1 MKKYLCGTIVGLI
14 LLSLGACAVPQ
25 KTQVQ
30 SPGTTAP
37 VKKPQIA
44 QTPEIGASE
53 LAPLVSSEPGSSEQL
68 TKIEE
73 EIPETLP
80 SLTFINDRI
89 FEYGRKLE
97 RWKAIDSQA
106 AQRQVKD
113 QEAAEMVRCFRK
125 LQTVLNGYNELRG
138 RLLQTERISTAEKLG
153 QSGII
158 DLEKSDIDFI
168 ESSCGRMLAVVD
180 DKSAGWSQREETADL
195 AQLEALIARHAQQNE
210 LDEIVNIWK
219 KIPAAQLGRVD
230 WRAKINYGNALMM
243 QHKTD
248 QAAEI
253 YKQVVEQMSA
263 VDAQPTDLVSM
274 RRTLADLYTASG
286 NYRAAAAQYK
296 QISTDYTNLGKLEEW
311 SKLQLSIL
319 ERSQESGPELREYST
334 LLREYLSYRPDK
346 SGYKLLW
353 QAENFLTKYPYSPV
367 ASNVDVIKGRVKA
380 AADKWF
386 ATFMSDVEKLRSEK
400 RFQEAQDLLKTLPTD
415 IIGPEKQLA
424 LKGKN
429 EELSLTD
436 AVEKESQR
444 MVQMEQLQT
453 RWNEGMMLAKAE
465 KFDEALAVFATFAST
480 EYAPKAHEKIKEL
493 SLEAAKADRKKA
505 ANLFTRFTKTSDPE
519 SKKKLLLE
527 THKLLQNILVKYPDV
542 ELKSKIAGNLERVE
556 QELMAIDPRLLVQAQ
571 RGEGPGQPISAP
583 GAANLGD
590 NSSEEGGAL
599 QVRP

>member
-1 MKKYLCGTIVGLI
+1 MKKYLCTTVIGLV
-14 LLSLGACAVPQ
+14 LLSLGACAIP
-25 KTQVQ
+25 KKNQVQ
-30 SPGTTAP
+30 SPTTLTP
-37 VKKPQIA
+37 VKKS
-44 QTPEIGASE
+44 QTAPPPETATSE
-53 LAPLVSSEPGSSEQL
+53 PAPLMTLEPGQNDAL
-68 TKIEE
+68 AKIEE
-73 EIPETLP
+73 AIPETLP
-80 SLTFINDRI
+80 SLAFINDRI

-97 RWKAIDSQA
+97 RWKALDSQA

-125 LQTVLNGYNELRG
+125 LQTVLGGYSELRG
-138 RLLQTERISTAEKLG
+138 RLLQTERAKTAEKLG
-153 QSGII
+153 QAGII
-158 DLEKSDIDFI
+158 DLEKSDIDFL
-168 ESSCGRMLAVVD
+168 ESSCGRILAAGGD
-180 DKSAGWSQREETADL
+180 QGAGWSQREETGDL
-195 AQLEALIARHAQQNE
+195 SQFEALIARHAQQRE
-210 LDEIVNIWK
+210 QEEIVNVWK

-230 WRAKINYGNALMM
+230 WRAKVNYANALMM
-243 QHKTD
+243 LHKTD

-263 VDAQPTDLVSM
+263 IDAQPTDLVSM

-286 NYRAAAAQYK
+286 NYRAAASQYK
-296 QISTDYTNLGKLEEW
+296 QISTDYSNLGKLEEW
-311 SKLQLSIL
+311 SKLQLSII
-319 ERSQESGPELREYST
+319 ERSQEGGPELREYST

-386 ATFMSDVEKLRSEK
+386 AAFMSDVEKLRAEK

-444 MVQMEQLQT
+444 MALMEQLQN
-453 RWNEGMMLAKAE
+453 RWNEGMVLAKAE
-465 KFDEALAVFATFAST
+465 KFDEALAVFATFAET
-480 EYAPKAHEKIKEL
+480 EYALKAQEKIKEL

-519 SKKKLLLE
+519 SRKKLLLE
-527 THKLLQNILVKYPDV
+527 THKLLQNILVKYPEVD
-542 ELKSKIAGNLERVE
+542 LKAKVAGNLERVE

-571 RGEGPGQPISAP
+571 RGQVPDKAVSFPGDVDVGDMAP
-583 GAANLGD
+583 
-590 NSSEEGGAL
+590 EEGGTL
-599 QVRP
+599 PVRP

>member
-1 MKKYLCGTIVGLI
+1 MKKYLCGTVVGLV
-14 LLSLGACAVPQ
+14 LLSLGACAIPK

-30 SPGTTAP
+30 SPGPPVP
-37 VKKPQIA
+37 VKKSQVA
-44 QTPEIGASE
+44 QPPEIAT
-53 LAPLVSSEPGSSEQL
+53 SEPGVLAPNELLSSQSL
-68 TKIEE
+68 TKVEE
-73 EIPETLP
+73 EIPESMP

-97 RWKAIDSQA
+97 RWKALDSQA

-113 QEAAEMVRCFRK
+113 KEAAEMVRCFRK
-125 LQTVLNGYNELRG
+125 LQTVLNGYTDLRG
-138 RLLQTERISTAEKLG
+138 RLLQTERIKTAEKLG
-153 QSGII
+153 QAGII
-158 DLEKSDIDFI
+158 DLEKSDIDFL

-180 DKSAGWSQREETADL
+180 DQSAGWSQREETADL

-230 WRAKINYGNALMM
+230 WRAKISYGNALMM

-248 QAAEI
+248 QAAEV

-263 VDAQPTDLVSM
+263 IDAQPTDLVSM

-380 AADKWF
+380 AAEKWF
-386 ATFMSDVEKLRSEK
+386 AAFMGDVEKLRAEK

-444 MVQMEQLQT
+444 MALMEQLQN
-453 RWNEGMMLAKAE
+453 RWNEGMVLAKAE
-465 KFDEALAVFATFAST
+465 KFDEALAVFATFADT
-480 EYAPKAHEKIKEL
+480 EYALKAQEKIKEL

-519 SKKKLLLE
+519 SRKKLLLE
-527 THKLLQNILVKYPDV
+527 THKLLQNILVKYPEVD
-542 ELKSKIAGNLERVE
+542 LKSKVAGNLERVE

-571 RGEGPGQPISAP
+571 RGEGPGQPISLP
-583 GAANLGD
+583 GDADLGD
-590 NSSEEGGAL
+590 ISSEDGGAL
-599 QVRP
+599 PVRP